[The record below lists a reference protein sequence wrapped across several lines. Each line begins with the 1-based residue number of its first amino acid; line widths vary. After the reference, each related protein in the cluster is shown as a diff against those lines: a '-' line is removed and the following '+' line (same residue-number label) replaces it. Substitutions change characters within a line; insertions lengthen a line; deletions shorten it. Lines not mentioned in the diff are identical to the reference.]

1 MQKIRTIDELR
12 EAIRDLEHQNYV
24 NEQQMRQKVADIA
37 DRLKPINLVKGLFS
51 NLVIAPSSNES
62 DQQSLAKFAKGLQL
76 ANRARQLA
84 LSAVPTEVAA
94 VRLTSKNVKVRKR
107 ASRRKPK

>member
-37 DRLKPINLVKGLFS
+37 DRLKPVNLVKGLFS
-51 NLVIAPSSNES
+51 NLWGRSEVKTNLFRMAAGMVTSFLVKKFFKKKIA
-62 DQQSLAKFAKGLQL
+62 
-76 ANRARQLA
+76 R
-84 LSAVPTEVAA
+84 
-94 VRLTSKNVKVRKR
+94 
-107 ASRRKPK
+107 